1 MPENPYKDDI
11 EACRQRVEAWW
22 NHEIIDRAAIQVTAP
37 KAPPPPETQAGAGPE
52 PDQAALRRYFTD
64 PETVIPRLQA
74 SLARTSFGGEAFPVM
89 FPVSISMVAIL
100 SNYLGC
106 PMRFVNERT
115 TWSDH
120 ILDDWETRPTYR
132 CDLDNEWWRISEAL
146 LKTAIA
152 RSDGYFVGAP
162 DLNGPTEMLSRL
174 RSPGKL
180 ALDFYDRP
188 QYIKPALA
196 EINQAWHGYWQAVTE
211 ITQSLVPGPGGNFHW
226 MGVWSDLPST
236 DLQSDFSIMM
246 SSEMFD
252 EYFLPFIDEQTT
264 MVERTLYH
272 LDGPG
277 AVRHVDS
284 LLSLPHLDGIQW
296 VPGAGAKPT
305 VEWLPLLKK
314 IQDAGKL
321 LYAYC
326 EKENVRRILSELRPE
341 GVMLVTSCESV
352 EEAEQLLADVRI
364 WT

>member
-1 MPENPYKDDI
+1 MPENLYKHDLQ
-11 EACRQRVEAWW
+11 ASARRVEAWW
-22 NHEIIDRAAIQVTAP
+22 NHEIIDRAVIQVTAP
-37 KAPPPPETQAGAGPE
+37 KMPPAETPAEPTPT
-52 PDQAALRRYFTD
+52 PDQDTLRRFFTA
-64 PETVIPRLQA
+64 PEVVIPRLHEK
-74 SLARTSFGGEAFPVM
+74 LARTYFGGEAFPVM

-106 PMRFVNERT
+106 PMHFVNDKT

-120 ILDDWETRPTYR
+120 ILDDWTTRPTYR
-132 CDLDNEWWRISEAL
+132 CDLDNEWWRISETL
-146 LKTAIA
+146 LQTAVE

-180 ALDFYDRP
+180 ALDFYDQP
-188 QYIKPALA
+188 QFIKPALA
-196 EINQAWHGYWQAVTE
+196 EINQAWYGYWQAVTK
-211 ITQSLVPGPGGNFHW
+211 ITAPLGGNFTW
-226 MGVWSDLPST
+226 MGIWSDRPST

-252 EYFLPFIDEQTT
+252 EYFLPVLDEQTT
-264 MVERTLYH
+264 MVERTIYH

-277 AVRHVDS
+277 AVRHLDS

-296 VPGAGAKPT
+296 IPGAGAKPT

-314 IQDAGKL
+314 IQDGGKL
-321 LYAYC
+321 VHAYC
-326 EKENVRRILSELRPE
+326 EPQHVRRILDALRPE

-352 EEAEQLLADVRI
+352 EEAEQLLENVAS

>member
-1 MPENPYKDDI
+1 MPQNPYKDDV
-11 EACRQRVEAWW
+11 ETSRRRVEAWW
-22 NHEIIDRAAIQVTAP
+22 NHEIIDRAVIQVTAP
-37 KAPPPPETQAGAGPE
+37 RKPAPGTPAPEQS
-52 PDQAALRRYFTD
+52 QAALRRFFTD
-64 PETVIPRLQA
+64 PEVVLPRLRER
-74 SLARTSFGGEAFPVM
+74 LARTYFCAEAFPVM
-89 FPVSISMVAIL
+89 YPVSISMVAIL

-106 PMRFVNERT
+106 PMRFVNENT

-120 ILDDWETRPTYR
+120 ILEDWETRPAYR

-146 LKTAIA
+146 LRTAVE

-180 ALDFYDRP
+180 ALDFYDQP
-188 QYIKPALA
+188 HYLKPALA
-196 EINQAWHGYWQAVTE
+196 EINQAWYGYWQACTE
-211 ITQSLVPGPGGNFHW
+211 IAAPLGGNFHW
-226 MGVWSDLPST
+226 MGIWSDRPST
-236 DLQSDFSIMM
+236 DLQSDFSCMM
-246 SSEMFD
+246 SPEMFD

-264 MVERTLYH
+264 MVERTIYH

-277 AVRHVDS
+277 AVRHLDS
-284 LLSLPHLDGIQW
+284 LLDLPHLDGIQW

-305 VEWLPLLKK
+305 VEWLPLLNK

-321 LYAYC
+321 VYAYC

-352 EEAEQLLADVRI
+352 EEAERLIENVEVWTRRLL
-364 WT
+364 